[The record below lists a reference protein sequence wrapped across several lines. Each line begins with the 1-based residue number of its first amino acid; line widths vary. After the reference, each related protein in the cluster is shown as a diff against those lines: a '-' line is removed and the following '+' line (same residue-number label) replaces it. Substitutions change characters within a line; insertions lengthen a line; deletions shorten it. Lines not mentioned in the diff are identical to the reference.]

1 MLSILSLQSAAYVA
15 KVAVP
20 SPLLRARRSVMMLD
34 PPTGVQHLSSLL
46 AEGAET
52 IGPVLIAQMGVS
64 GGMCAG
70 GPRHC
75 SDAGR
80 HTHAAAPVQVR
91 RWHRPSLWRLRR
103 GRRAG
108 GARQRRGRGRHL
120 PGLAAAIPGCAP
132 LRPTAPRT
140 PTAPLGPTIRS
151 VRSRRRRFG
160 SSSAVL
166 RLARPTRPA
175 HLPGPRVRS
184 ARAQATRTSAARRSG
199 RSCPSSSCTSPTSSR
214 SAMCSPTRWLGLG
227 VGGGLALALPLALAM
242 REKGGR
248 VLLTLPLALARWTR
262 AGRVR
267 LLRARTRSC
276 APPSV
281 LSLTLT

>member
-52 IGPVLIAQMGVS
+52 IGPVLITQLGVS

-70 GPRHC
+70 GPRHR

-80 HTHAAAPVQVR
+80 HTHAAPPVQVC

-132 LRPTAPRT
+132 PSPTAPRT

-166 RLARPTRPA
+166 RLARPTRPSHA
-175 HLPGPRVRS
+175 CAALVRRLRERVRRGVPA
-184 ARAQATRTSAARRSG
+184 ARARRDRVLHLLPRDQLCARRH
-199 RSCPSSSCTSPTSSR
+199 
-214 SAMCSPTRWLGLG
+214 
-227 VGGGLALALPLALAM
+227 GG
-242 REKGGR
+242 
-248 VLLTLPLALARWTR
+248 
-262 AGRVR
+262 
-267 LLRARTRSC
+267 
-276 APPSV
+276 
-281 LSLTLT
+281 

>member
-80 HTHAAAPVQVR
+80 HTHAAP
-91 RWHRPSLWRLRR
+91 P
-103 GRRAG
+103 GN
-108 GARQRRGRGRHL
+108 
-120 PGLAAAIPGCAP
+120 GLAPSCP
-132 LRPTAPRT
+132 HSLQ
-140 PTAPLGPTIRS
+140 
-151 VRSRRRRFG
+151 G
-160 SSSAVL
+160 SLPS
-166 RLARPTRPA
+166 RLAAKPA
-175 HLPGPRVRS
+175 GP
-184 ARAQATRTSAARRSG
+184 
-199 RSCPSSSCTSPTSSR
+199 
-214 SAMCSPTRWLGLG
+214 
-227 VGGGLALALPLALAM
+227 
-242 REKGGR
+242 
-248 VLLTLPLALARWTR
+248 
-262 AGRVR
+262 
-267 LLRARTRSC
+267 
-276 APPSV
+276 
-281 LSLTLT
+281 

>member
-1 MLSILSLQSAAYVA
+1 MPSVPPSSKLVAKLFCRGAMLSILSLQSAAYVA

-80 HTHAAAPVQVR
+80 HTHAAPPVQVC

-132 LRPTAPRT
+132 LSPTAPRT

-160 SSSAVL
+160 
-166 RLARPTRPA
+166 
-175 HLPGPRVRS
+175 
-184 ARAQATRTSAARRSG
+184 RA
-199 RSCPSSSCTSPTSSR
+199 
-214 SAMCSPTRWLGLG
+214 
-227 VGGGLALALPLALAM
+227 AL
-242 REKGGR
+242 
-248 VLLTLPLALARWTR
+248 
-262 AGRVR
+262 
-267 LLRARTRSC
+267 C
-276 APPSV
+276 
-281 LSLTLT
+281 